1 MLRIVKEVLTFDDV
15 FFVFVYFIVLSNIV
29 DFSIQL
35 TKIIRLNI
43 FMFFVV
49 MDIVTEARLVI
60 VLVQEGGIGF
70 IYKNMFIERQVEEV
84 RRVKKY
90 EFGVVIDSQIVLLI
104 TTLREV
110 KELIERNGFAGYSV
124 VIEENELVGIII
136 GRDVRFVIDLNQ
148 SVSVYMTS
156 KECLVIVREGEVRE
170 VVLVKMYEKR
180 VEKALVV
187 DDEFYL
193 IGMIIVKDFQKAER
207 KSNVC
212 KDE

>member
-156 KECLVIVREGEVRE
+156 KERLVIVREGEVRE